1 MCYHFCGFFLNYN
14 WRKNQW
20 LHLTPSSAIFF
31 DLRSF
36 DFLILHCKPTADGNH
51 LLFCWKLKKK
61 THLKWPLE
69 WLYEEGEDLAYPCRR
84 KRTPEVLCWPWL
96 EALMKFHLQNL
107 NAGSKHISS
116 EPEQRHLITSA
127 ARGVDSC
134 TFPAARTIF
143 GDFFFSC
150 VSELEVLLLDWFCCC
165 KDYNAIY

>member
-1 MCYHFCGFFLNYN
+1 MCYHFCGFFLKLQLE
-14 WRKNQW
+14 KNQW

-36 DFLILHCKPTADGNH
+36 DFLILHCKPTENH
-51 LLFCWKLKKK
+51 RKSSLVPLEVKKKK

-107 NAGSKHISS
+107 NAGPKHISS

-143 GDFFFSC
+143 GDFFQLCIWIGS
-150 VSELEVLLLDWFCCC
+150 VITWLILLL
-165 KDYNAIY
+165 